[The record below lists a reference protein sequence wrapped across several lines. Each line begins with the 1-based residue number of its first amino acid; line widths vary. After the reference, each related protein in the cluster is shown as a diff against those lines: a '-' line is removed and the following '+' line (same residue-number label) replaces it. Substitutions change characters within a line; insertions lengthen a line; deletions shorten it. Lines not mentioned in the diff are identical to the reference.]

1 MIPGIA
7 LFLGAL
13 LLRSLSSNRHVRAR
27 LMACGVI
34 FGAYTVLAAALER
47 GVLSAGMQQQVRT
60 IQPLLLT
67 FGVINGLVALVINP
81 LRADRLPDRF
91 PTIVQDTLVIGLFAI
106 GATVIL
112 QEKMFATTAVGAVVI
127 GFALQ
132 DTLGNLFAGLA
143 IQIEKPFRVGH
154 WVRIADIDGMVSE
167 ITWRACKVRTKSGN
181 FVIVPNSKLAD
192 DIIVNYSEPALDT
205 RIEVEVGVSYDVPPN
220 DVKAAILTAIQ
231 DEPLISK
238 SRAPE
243 VLLVDFAASS
253 MNYRIRVWT
262 TDFAADERLRDR
274 LRSVVYYEFRRRG
287 IEIPYPMQV
296 QIDREEKPVSYAVG
310 SAGAATLR
318 GVSIFG
324 ALDEETHTQLASTA
338 TSNLYDANDVIVRQG
353 EAGSSMFVM
362 VRGEVVVT
370 VDPGGQEVARIG
382 PGGFFGEMSLLTGAP
397 RNATVRTTKDSQM
410 LEITAEAFRR
420 IVLANP
426 AAVEQI
432 GAAVVARQAELD
444 RRRAAG
450 AAAPAAESGG
460 RLVARIRRFFGVSTP
475 APSTLPRS

>member
-1 MIPGIA
+1 MITGIA
-7 LFLGAL
+7 LLLGAL
-13 LLRSLSSNRHVRAR
+13 LLRVLSPNRHVRAR
-27 LMACGVI
+27 LMASAVV
-34 FGAYTVLAAALER
+34 FAAYALVSAAVER
-47 GVLSAGMQQQVRT
+47 GVLSAGMQEQIRT
-60 IQPLLLT
+60 IQPLLIT
-67 FGVINGLVALVINP
+67 FGVINALVALVINP
-81 LRADRLPDRF
+81 WRADRLPDRF

-106 GATVIL
+106 GATLIL
-112 QEKMFATTAVGAVVI
+112 QEKIFATTAVGAVVI

-192 DIIVNYSEPALDT
+192 DIIINYSEPYLDT

-220 DVKAAILTAIQ
+220 DVKAAILTAIL

-238 SRAPE
+238 SREPE
-243 VLLVDFAASS
+243 VLLVDFAASA
-253 MNYRIRVWT
+253 MTYRIRVWT

-287 IEIPYPMQV
+287 IEIPFPIQV
-296 QIDREEKPVSYAVG
+296 EIPREEKPVSYAVG
-310 SAGAATLR
+310 SAGASTLR
-318 GVSIFG
+318 SVAIFS
-324 ALDEETHTQLASTA
+324 ALDEETHAQLASAA
-338 TSNLYDANDVIVRQG
+338 TSNLYDASDVIVRQG

-370 VDPGGQEVARIG
+370 LAPDGQEVARIG

-397 RNATVRTTKDSQM
+397 RNATVRTTIASQM
-410 LEITAEAFRR
+410 LEITADAFRR

-432 GAAVVARQAELD
+432 GAAVAARQVELD
-444 RRRAAG
+444 QRRATG
-450 AAAPAAESGG
+450 SAAPTADTRGT
-460 RLVARIRRFFGVSTP
+460 LVDRIRRFFGVNAP
-475 APSTLPRS
+475 APSAPPRG